1 MDLIQNIKFVKLY
14 EIYANTLTDK
24 QRQVFEL
31 SVLSDLSLGEVSNLL
46 NITRQAV
53 KYTLDNTINAML
65 KLESELKIL
74 TKFDKLKTQLSNI
87 KNITN
92 DDSIKIKIDDILEG
106 I

>member
-1 MDLIQNIKFVKLY
+1 MEDVLNAALLY
-14 EIYANTLTDK
+14 DFYGELLTEK

-31 SVLSDLSLGEVSNLL
+31 SVLSDLSLGEVSSLL

-74 TKFDKLKTQLSNI
+74 TKFDKLKAELSSI